1 MNTVRTTITLD
12 ASLHRQLSLQAMM
25 LGVGFSDL
33 INRKLV
39 NQNVGSH
46 SDTKVNVIA
55 KHQAVFRAL
64 GKKFGKTD
72 WTRLVREERNSGHD

>member
-1 MNTVRTTITLD
+1 
-12 ASLHRQLSLQAMM
+12 M

-39 NQNVGSH
+39 NQNVGNH
-46 SDTKVNVIA
+46 SDTKISVIA
-55 KHQAVFRAL
+55 KHKAVFRAL